1 MKSIL
6 QQLLA
11 GRTLAQETAA
21 HLVREIASDTT
32 PPVQIATALA
42 IMGGRGLTLAE
53 LQGLCA
59 ALREMGTPLDL
70 GTDELLDVCGTGG
83 DGKNTFNISTLAAFV
98 LAGAGV
104 KVAKHGNYSATS
116 MCGSSNVLEFLGLR
130 FTADADILRNDLARA
145 NICILHAPLFQ
156 PALRRV
162 GALRRELGFRTFFNL
177 CGPLLNPARPAFSFI
192 GVAEPA
198 VLRLYRYFLETTA
211 QRFCLIHTRGG
222 YDEISLTGP
231 CDSVTNQGAETFRP
245 EDCDYA
251 ALSPADLHGGH
262 TLAEAAQ
269 IFLNVLQGN
278 GTDAQRAV
286 TLANAAAA
294 LHLVRP
300 AWTQAECR
308 AVVTDSLDKGR
319 AYNCFKLLK
328 DSIKQHA

>member
-130 FTADADILRNDLARA
+130 FTADAVALHDDLARA

-156 PALRRV
+156 PALRQV
-162 GALRRELGFRTFFNL
+162 GALRRELSFRTFFNL

-198 VLRLYRYFLETTA
+198 VLRLYRYFLETTG

-222 YDEISLTGP
+222 YDEISLTG
-231 CDSVTNQGAETFRP
+231 DVKVITNAGEKI
-245 EDCDYA
+245 YSA
-251 ALSPADLHGGH
+251 ADLGKRTVSPADIYGGNSVE
-262 TLAEAAQ
+262 EAAK
-269 IFLNVLQGN
+269 IFLTILKGE
-278 GTDAQRAV
+278 GSWAQNAV
-286 TLANAAAA
+286 VLANSAMA
-294 LHLVRP
+294 LQCTGKLKNYEDCYQLSV
-300 AWTQAECR
+300 E
-308 AVVTDSLDKGR
+308 SLESGR
-319 AYNCFKLLK
+319 AYQSLQKL
-328 DSIKQHA
+328 IA